1 MWQNGEKM
9 NIPNNLKYA
18 KTHEWV
24 EMIGDKKARVGLTD
38 FAQNAMGGLVF
49 VNLPE
54 EGDEVTAGD
63 SFADVESVKAVSDV
77 NAPMNGTISAVN
89 EELMDAPE
97 KINEDP
103 YGTWMVEISNIDAM
117 EELMDAK
124 EYEAF
129 IREEE

>member
-1 MWQNGEKM
+1 M
-9 NIPNNLKYA
+9 NIPSNLSYT

-24 EMIGDKKARVGLTD
+24 EMLGDDKVRVGLTD

-54 EGDEVTAGD
+54 EGDEVAAGE

-77 NAPMNGTISAVN
+77 NAPVNGIVSAVN
-89 EELMDAPE
+89 EELLDAPE

-103 YGTWMVEISNIDAM
+103 YGTWLIEISQAEDM
-117 EELMDAK
+117 EELMNAG

-129 IREEE
+129 IKEEE